1 MARILEEQGEIS
13 LPFNVSNF
21 LQCSRE
27 EKMCQRR
34 MIYWAIISFHPL
46 LSECGQQRSRLN
58 YICRVLR
65 MSFLLRIH
73 NFPVTREAALLSF
86 CTTSVIFTLPFSAHT
101 RCSLTEDCLLH
112 QVTKIIAS
120 TLCMFIQS
128 PGSLFASPL
137 IVSCWFYPGL
147 SAPQNIK
154 YLMCGTIFPPFS
166 SSHTFLVSS
175 SASWQTSHK
184 KELFWALLP
193 QEVSSHPS
201 ILSLHLFWSF
211 LGSYDCCGDRWRARK
226 RGAEGKLCFGFSN
239 YSDFI
244 FAAWE
249 CWKSVC
255 MEHPT
260 VPSVESQSHFSPANM
275 INWELQ
281 GMGWLV
287 GTSSMCKQTATWRM
301 PTDSRPSGNGLVE
314 EL

>member
-65 MSFLLRIH
+65 MSFLLRIR

-137 IVSCWFYPGL
+137 IVSC
-147 SAPQNIK
+147 
-154 YLMCGTIFPPFS
+154 
-166 SSHTFLVSS
+166 
-175 SASWQTSHK
+175 
-184 KELFWALLP
+184 
-193 QEVSSHPS
+193 
-201 ILSLHLFWSF
+201 
-211 LGSYDCCGDRWRARK
+211 
-226 RGAEGKLCFGFSN
+226 
-239 YSDFI
+239 
-244 FAAWE
+244 
-249 CWKSVC
+249 
-255 MEHPT
+255 
-260 VPSVESQSHFSPANM
+260 
-275 INWELQ
+275 
-281 GMGWLV
+281 
-287 GTSSMCKQTATWRM
+287 
-301 PTDSRPSGNGLVE
+301 
-314 EL
+314 